1 MFTAR
6 EHSSRAY
13 MKFEHPIS
21 EGTYHTEGPRKKDT
35 IVSIVQCKNCKK
47 NRHYALTGI
56 RWEQHAKI

>member
-35 IVSIVQCKNCKK
+35 IVSIVQCKKCKK
-47 NRHYALTGI
+47 TGTM
-56 RWEQHAKI
+56 H